1 MGMEF
6 ELKYRADDEVLQK
19 LQQAYAGPWQQIHMQ
34 TTYYD
39 TPAGELSQRR
49 YTLRRRFE
57 NGVSVCT
64 LKTPAQGMGR
74 GEWEVQADDI
84 LEAIPEL
91 CKLGCPQELLQLTH
105 AGVEPICGARF
116 TRLAKT
122 VCFMGSRIELALDQ
136 GVLFCADRERAFCEV
151 EAELK
156 EGTPEDAMVFGCQL
170 QRFYDLIPESKSKF
184 RRALALRE
192 EC

>member
-74 GEWEVQADDI
+74 GEWEVQSDDI

-116 TRLAKT
+116 TRLAKI